1 VASLHAG
8 ALSDEARSTTPMN
21 SANQDV
27 SVTTPNVE
35 RGKLRVLIILGALMS
50 FASIST
56 DMYLPAFPTMQREL
70 GGAAGDIELTLSSFL
85 AGSPSASFSGGRSEI
100 GTGDGCRSPSGS
112 CSSSSAPSDAP
123 RRRPSWGWLS
133 GASCRPS
140 EPARA
145 PVLAR
150 AMARDLYA
158 GERAAQM
165 LSMLIL
171 IMMAAPLLGPLLGGQ
186 LLVVWSWQGIFWVLA
201 VVGILALFGLPM
213 LPETLP
219 PDQRVRAPL
228 SDVLTDYVA
237 LVRNPRLMGFA
248 LSSAFFYAGM
258 YVFIA
263 GSPFVYIEYFGVP
276 SRYYGLLFGVNIV
289 GMMVTNFL
297 NTRLVM
303 RLGSERVFRVGTH
316 ILAVASVALVASTRL
331 GALGPVGVV
340 IPIFVFAAMN
350 GFVVANS
357 VAGVLAE
364 APGRAGAAS
373 SLVGAMQYGSGV
385 ASAALVGWLADGT
398 PWPMSWLIG
407 VSGVAALAT
416 ALLVKRER

>member
-1 VASLHAG
+1 
-8 ALSDEARSTTPMN
+8 MN

-85 AGSPSASFSGGRSEI
+85 AGFAVGQLLWGPIGDRYGRRLPIAVGLVLFVLGSIGCASSTSVMGVVVWRVVQAVGACSG
-100 GTGDGCRSPSGS
+100 
-112 CSSSSAPSDAP
+112 
-123 RRRPSWGWLS
+123 
-133 GASCRPS
+133 
-140 EPARA
+140 

-150 AMARDLYA
+150 AMARVLYA

-165 LSMLIL
+165 LSTLIL

-228 SDVLTDYVA
+228 GDVLTDYVA

-276 SRYYGLLFGVNIV
+276 SRDYGLLFGVNIV

-303 RLGSERVFRVGTH
+303 RLGSERLFR
-316 ILAVASVALVASTRL
+316 
-331 GALGPVGVV
+331 
-340 IPIFVFAAMN
+340 
-350 GFVVANS
+350 ANA

-398 PWPMSWLIG
+398 PRPMSWLMG
-407 VSGVAALAT
+407 ASGVAALAT